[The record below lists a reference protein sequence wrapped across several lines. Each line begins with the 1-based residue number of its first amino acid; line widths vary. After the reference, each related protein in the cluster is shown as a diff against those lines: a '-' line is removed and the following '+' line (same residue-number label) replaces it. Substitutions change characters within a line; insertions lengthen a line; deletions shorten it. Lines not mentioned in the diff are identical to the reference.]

1 MFQGENQQAALE
13 GYWFSGW
20 FPVGGT
26 GQLWWQLSLVLAPG
40 EGREVQICKEE
51 GETPLPTRFLC
62 PCTPASNASQVKT
75 GALFMKTCWK

>member
-1 MFQGENQQAALE
+1 MLQGENQQAASE

-40 EGREVQICKEE
+40 KGREVQIHREE
-51 GETPLPTRFLC
+51 GETPLPTPFLH
-62 PCTPASNASQVKT
+62 
-75 GALFMKTCWK
+75 TCQ